1 MYSEKNIFKMIFPLN
16 CLFLGDAPARAIQ
29 VKISDTI
36 IVDNCTTK
44 YEDITVSDV
53 KSLILSKK
61 GISYSPDNLN
71 LWKVDR
77 DSVIKNI
84 KLLGTFSTEN
94 DIKEKLGGEL
104 MEPLLSLDEYFNKDS
119 FKDKK
124 SKSAIH
130 IIVQRLTTT
139 TAVSNPFS
147 DSNSILKWIQE
158 YSPVTGRQPL
168 TLLVET
174 FGARFTLCGRDDTI
188 ETLWNGGGTEQRS
201 GILNRF
207 KNFKNFS
214 PAHPKQDRN
223 FHPIP
228 FLACGPGTGKS
239 RFLQELVNIIRN
251 KASNSGDQ
259 DIMSILGNAVFLNVT
274 YGNGTEASDFDVNI
288 GAEASI
294 ALRILF
300 SYFVHGNKSFVGF
313 RDKIGQ
319 ENARGLTLSLVLR
332 AIYLSKLKEDKN
344 IYELAIIVGIDE
356 INKLYDKNYDK
367 FRDLINSVGSASCN
381 FIVDLISEEIGSSI
395 PEKTGKV
402 FFVPVFAGTVEGP
415 LQLIITKSMHPPL
428 QLPLHLLDIEDML
441 KIACNLGFDE
451 NFIYRNNLFRRMIS
465 DVGGQ
470 VRALEIFY
478 DHISDASKTHG
489 WDDIDLLDIMKSL
502 EVELSIRYPFNK
514 YVNMITPVLANAI
527 LDRPVDGDATLDE
540 NESISYKMLKSNGIL
555 SLEPVNTKFY
565 IRIPYLWIR
574 LLVKKAVNKSINKFW
589 HEMIDPDE
597 PFYWQNWET
606 FNVKFWALRYCLFS
620 ALGFKQ
626 IELKELLKGAH
637 YSDNLDLNANV
648 DIPDYESVS
657 THFLV
662 NQFPPSDANYNML
675 NTEGITLLTDGGKTF
690 NISLKDNSKI
700 CKNGD
705 GANGDG
711 FCFLIING
719 KPMFLSFQMKWREQ
733 GSTKPSKIDDQL
745 IKEEYEKS
753 EEVAEKI
760 GLGDNWL
767 LLILSNRESTYT
779 KDLPPNCAIVDRN
792 NFNEFYGKTYS
803 SRAQFFAAQNK
814 VPINTARFCELRV
827 IYRVGEKI
835 AQAIIEDRDNNK
847 RKYIDD
853 DDLLN
858 SLCEYIY

>member
-1 MYSEKNIFKMIFPLN
+1 MYSEKNTFKMKFSLN
-16 CLFLGDAPARAIQ
+16 CLFLKEASVRFISVD
-29 VKISDTI
+29 ISDEI
-36 IVDNCTTK
+36 IVGINRIK
-44 YEDITVSDV
+44 YEDIKVSHV
-53 KSLILSKK
+53 KSLILFGK
-61 GISYSPDNLN
+61 GVSYSPDNLN

-77 DSVIKNI
+77 DSVDKND
-84 KLLGTFSTEN
+84 N
-94 DIKEKLGGEL
+94 
-104 MEPLLSLDEYFNKDS
+104 

-130 IIVQRLTTT
+130 IIVQLLTTT
-139 TAVSNPFS
+139 TAVSNPFR
-147 DSNSILKWIQE
+147 DSNSILKWIQK

-168 TLLVET
+168 TLVET
-174 FGARFTLCGRDDTI
+174 FGARFTLCG
-188 ETLWNGGGTEQRS
+188 
-201 GILNRF
+201 
-207 KNFKNFS
+207 
-214 PAHPKQDRN
+214 P
-223 FHPIP
+223 
-228 FLACGPGTGKS
+228 CGPSTGKS

-288 GAEASI
+288 GVEASI

-313 RDKIGQ
+313 KDKIGQ
-319 ENARGLTLSLVLR
+319 ENARRLTLSLVLR

-356 INKLYDKNYDK
+356 INKLHDKNYDK

-402 FFVPVFAGTVEGP
+402 FFVPVFAGTVVGP
-415 LQLIITKSMHPPL
+415 LQSIITKSMHPPL

-470 VRALEIFY
+470 VCALEIFY
-478 DHISDASKTHG
+478 DHISDASRTHG

-502 EVELSIRYPFNK
+502 EVELSKRYPFNK
-514 YVNMITPVLANAI
+514 YVNMITPVLANVI
-527 LDRPVDGDATLDE
+527 LERPVNEDETLDKD
-540 NESISYKMLKSNGIL
+540 ESNQPISYKLLKSSGIL
-555 SLEPVNTKFY
+555 TLEPANTGFY

-589 HEMIDPDE
+589 HGMIDPDE

-637 YSDNLDLNANV
+637 YSDNLDVNANV
-648 DIPDYESVS
+648 DIPEHESIS

-675 NTEGITLLTDGGKTF
+675 NTEGKTLLTVEGKIF
-690 NISLKDNSKI
+690 NISLKDNGKI
-700 CKNGD
+700 CKNGE
-705 GANGDG
+705 GADEDG

-733 GSTKPSKIDDQL
+733 YSTKPSKIDDQL

-753 EEVAEKI
+753 EE
-760 GLGDNWL
+760 
-767 LLILSNRESTYT
+767 
-779 KDLPPNCAIVDRN
+779 DLPPNCAIVDRD
-792 NFNEFYGKTYS
+792 NFNDFYGKIYS
-803 SRAQFFAAQNK
+803 SRAQFFAAQDK
-814 VPINTARFCELRV
+814 VPINTARFCELRA
-827 IYRVGEKI
+827 IYRVEEKI
-835 AQAIIEDRDNNK
+835 TNTIVEDRDNNK

-853 DDLLN
+853 VDLCKRIKKFPRI
-858 SLCEYIY
+858 SLGCIEY

>member
-1 MYSEKNIFKMIFPLN
+1 MQP
-16 CLFLGDAPARAIQ
+16 R
-29 VKISDTI
+29 
-36 IVDNCTTK
+36 
-44 YEDITVSDV
+44 
-53 KSLILSKK
+53 
-61 GISYSPDNLN
+61 
-71 LWKVDR
+71 
-77 DSVIKNI
+77 
-84 KLLGTFSTEN
+84 
-94 DIKEKLGGEL
+94 
-104 MEPLLSLDEYFNKDS
+104 LSLDEYFNENS

-130 IIVQRLTTT
+130 IIVQLLTTT
-139 TAVSNPFS
+139 TAVSNPFR
-147 DSNSILKWIQE
+147 DSNSILKWIQK

-168 TLLVET
+168 TLVET
-174 FGARFTLCGRDDTI
+174 FGARFTLCGRNDTI
-188 ETLWNGGGTEQRS
+188 ETLWNRGGTEQCS

-207 KNFKNFS
+207 KNFKNIS
-214 PAHPKQDRN
+214 PGHPKQDRN

-228 FLACGPGTGKS
+228 FLACGPSTGKS

-274 YGNGTEASDFDVNI
+274 YGNRTEASDFDVNI
-288 GAEASI
+288 GVEASI

-313 RDKIGQ
+313 KDKIGQ
-319 ENARGLTLSLVLR
+319 ENARRLTLSLVLR

-356 INKLYDKNYDK
+356 INKLHDKNYDK

-402 FFVPVFAGTVEGP
+402 FFVPVFAGTVVGP
-415 LQLIITKSMHPPL
+415 LQSIITKSMHPPL

-470 VRALEIFY
+470 VCALEIFY
-478 DHISDASKTHG
+478 DHISDASRTHG

-502 EVELSIRYPFNK
+502 EVELSKRYPFNK
-514 YVNMITPVLANAI
+514 YVNMITPVLANVI
-527 LDRPVDGDATLDE
+527 LERPVNEDETLDKD
-540 NESISYKMLKSNGIL
+540 ESNQPISYKLLKSSGIL
-555 SLEPVNTKFY
+555 TLEPANTGFY

-589 HEMIDPDE
+589 HGMIDPDE

-637 YSDNLDLNANV
+637 YSDNLDVNANV
-648 DIPDYESVS
+648 DIPEHESIS

-675 NTEGITLLTDGGKTF
+675 NTEGKTLLTVEGKIF
-690 NISLKDNSKI
+690 NISLKDNGKI
-700 CKNGD
+700 CKNGE
-705 GANGDG
+705 GADEDG

-733 GSTKPSKIDDQL
+733 YSTKPSKIDDQL
-745 IKEEYEKS
+745 IKEE
-753 EEVAEKI
+753 
-760 GLGDNWL
+760 D
-767 LLILSNRESTYT
+767 
-779 KDLPPNCAIVDRN
+779 
-792 NFNEFYGKTYS
+792 NFNDFYGKIYS
-803 SRAQFFAAQNK
+803 SRAQFFAAQDK
-814 VPINTARFCELRV
+814 VPINTARFCELRA
-827 IYRVGEKI
+827 IYRVEEKI
-835 AQAIIEDRDNNK
+835 TNTIVEDRDNNK

-853 DDLLN
+853 VDLCKRIKKFPRI
-858 SLCEYIY
+858 SLGCIEY

>member
-1 MYSEKNIFKMIFPLN
+1 
-16 CLFLGDAPARAIQ
+16 
-29 VKISDTI
+29 
-36 IVDNCTTK
+36 
-44 YEDITVSDV
+44 
-53 KSLILSKK
+53 
-61 GISYSPDNLN
+61 
-71 LWKVDR
+71 
-77 DSVIKNI
+77 
-84 KLLGTFSTEN
+84 
-94 DIKEKLGGEL
+94 
-104 MEPLLSLDEYFNKDS
+104 
-119 FKDKK
+119 
-124 SKSAIH
+124 
-130 IIVQRLTTT
+130 
-139 TAVSNPFS
+139 
-147 DSNSILKWIQE
+147 
-158 YSPVTGRQPL
+158 
-168 TLLVET
+168 
-174 FGARFTLCGRDDTI
+174 
-188 ETLWNGGGTEQRS
+188 
-201 GILNRF
+201 
-207 KNFKNFS
+207 
-214 PAHPKQDRN
+214 
-223 FHPIP
+223 
-228 FLACGPGTGKS
+228 
-239 RFLQELVNIIRN
+239 
-251 KASNSGDQ
+251 
-259 DIMSILGNAVFLNVT
+259 MSILGNAVFLNVT

-319 ENARGLTLSLVLR
+319 ENARGLTLSLILR

-356 INKLYDKNYDK
+356 INKLHDKNYDK

-402 FFVPVFAGTVEGP
+402 FFVPVFAGTVVGP
-415 LQLIITKSMHPPL
+415 LQSIITKSMHPPL

-470 VRALEIFY
+470 VCALEIFY
-478 DHISDASKTHG
+478 DHISDASRTHR

-502 EVELSIRYPFNK
+502 EVELSKRYPFNK

-527 LDRPVDGDATLDE
+527 LERPVNEDETLDKD
-540 NESISYKMLKSNGIL
+540 ESNQPISYKLLKSSGIL
-555 SLEPVNTKFY
+555 TLEPANTGFY

-589 HEMIDPDE
+589 HGMIDPDE

-637 YSDNLDLNANV
+637 YSDNLDVNANV
-648 DIPDYESVS
+648 DIPDHKSVS
-657 THFLV
+657 MHFLV

-675 NTEGITLLTDGGKTF
+675 NTEGKTLLTVEGKIF
-690 NISLKDNSKI
+690 NISLKDNGKI
-700 CKNGD
+700 CKNGE
-705 GANGDG
+705 GADEDG

-733 GSTKPSKIDDQL
+733 YSTKPSKIDDQL

-753 EEVAEKI
+753 EEDWF
-760 GLGDNWL
+760 GDN
-767 LLILSNRESTYT
+767 
-779 KDLPPNCAIVDRN
+779 
-792 NFNEFYGKTYS
+792 FNDFYGKIYS
-803 SRAQFFAAQNK
+803 SRAQFFAAQDK
-814 VPINTARFCELRV
+814 VPINTARFCELRA
-827 IYRVGEKI
+827 IYRVEEKI
-835 AQAIIEDRDNNK
+835 TNTIVEDRDNNK

-853 DDLLN
+853 VDLCKRIKKFPRI
-858 SLCEYIY
+858 SLGCIEY